1 MALNAPLGNTSPEVL
16 LDNATRLDNLLNSLA
31 LVFPDRAG
39 ADLDTWRGIMSR
51 ISNTLDDIR
60 RNLVPLSRQYMTLP
74 EAQADIANIPVGSVT
89 FVRSTADDA
98 LADEYINIGGTL
110 TATGR
115 RMPSDI
121 VVSKL
126 IPLVALSETTMFR
139 TMTELN
145 DEYDSVVVDSE
156 YNILIALKNGLFDF
170 CGLSVNGKSINPAG
184 ILGTMD
190 KTNLEVLS
198 GTTEF
203 SSASGE
209 YELNPARYVILDE
222 EKNIQFD
229 LDEYIQRSIGWQQ
242 AYLFSLQPSKVNPYA
257 PFTQNDGSGKSQ
269 VRVYDTENK
278 KEIAVTS
285 GNSNETNPRPDIL
298 NRIVW
303 TSDRADNAPGGLFYA
318 DGPDFKEYPYIARPK
333 IVGWGHS
340 FMENGRFLS
349 RLAQLTGLYTYNF
362 GKSGLTSEG
371 IASRQ
376 GAVRTF
382 YMPAGGVIPAS
393 GAVTLSP
400 AKPGPNRIFGNAA
413 AASIACSFA
422 GIDGMFGWDG
432 TSATFTR
439 TAAGATVT
447 VSVPTPVIVYPITG
461 FSVTNGAPGGTR
473 YDKHDECMNL
483 LWPGRNNIS
492 EIDLIISNTLAM
504 ASWLKS
510 IGKRFVILPE
520 FPAGTEPTGSTNN
533 NYVRILNNLYKQNFP
548 DNYCQINGVDLLQNF
563 MNQYNPTSPGDIED
577 INNGVTPRSLRYD
590 NLHPSQSISG
600 SVTPEYA
607 LYAGADVNAEFV
619 YNFMKLKGWVL

>member
-1 MALNAPLGNTSPEVL
+1 MAFDPPLGSTSPAVL

-31 LVFPDRAG
+31 LVFPDRSG

-74 EAQADIANIPVGSVT
+74 EAQADIANIPPGSAT

-98 LADEYINIGGTL
+98 LADEYINVSGTL

-126 IPLVALSETTMFR
+126 IPLVALSETTTFR

-222 EKNIQFD
+222 DKNIQFD

-242 AYLFSLQPSKVNPYA
+242 AYLFSLQPPKVNPYA
-257 PFTQNDGSGKSQ
+257 PFTQFDASGKSQ

-278 KEIAVTS
+278 KEIVVTS

-298 NRIVW
+298 NR
-303 TSDRADNAPGGLFYA
+303 SY
-318 DGPDFKEYPYIARPK
+318 
-333 IVGWGHS
+333 
-340 FMENGRFLS
+340 GR
-349 RLAQLTGLYTYNF
+349 QTELT
-362 GKSGLTSEG
+362 
-371 IASRQ
+371 
-376 GAVRTF
+376 
-382 YMPAGGVIPAS
+382 MPPAGCSMPMGQTLKNIPISPGLKLSAGDTAS
-393 GAVTLSP
+393 
-400 AKPGPNRIFGNAA
+400 
-413 AASIACSFA
+413 
-422 GIDGMFGWDG
+422 W
-432 TSATFTR
+432 R
-439 TAAGATVT
+439 TAVFFHG
-447 VSVPTPVIVYPITG
+447 
-461 FSVTNGAPGGTR
+461 
-473 YDKHDECMNL
+473 
-483 LWPGRNNIS
+483 
-492 EIDLIISNTLAM
+492 
-504 ASWLKS
+504 
-510 IGKRFVILPE
+510 LP
-520 FPAGTEPTGSTNN
+520 S
-533 NYVRILNNLYKQNFP
+533 
-548 DNYCQINGVDLLQNF
+548 
-563 MNQYNPTSPGDIED
+563 
-577 INNGVTPRSLRYD
+577 
-590 NLHPSQSISG
+590 
-600 SVTPEYA
+600 
-607 LYAGADVNAEFV
+607 
-619 YNFMKLKGWVL
+619 